1 MTQNN
6 NSAQPNPLDFSN
18 VSNSELFGK
27 LAFAYYEISVNLE
40 IHKSFPDK
48 SITTPHYYAKNPE
61 NSKIFSALIS
71 EAQKRLTDN
80 NIPLKNSISAPYYT
94 NLDKNNTLSQQGKE
108 SLNDE
113 QKVFSLLEAMSRL
126 PDGKNREKN
135 YIDIVSQ
142 LRQKSPQSESIYS
155 RLNKTYSTYALKTN
169 PLKRVSYTY
178 YHNGVK
184 TTIEEVYDSRLSTEN
199 EALKKLK
206 DTHRVEF
213 SPSNQE
219 RISSNQEEQAQK
231 PTFKERLKNF
241 GQKVK
246 KSIIKF
252 IQSEAK
258 SWERIE
264 RELSLKPRPK
274 KIIPRKVGIVED
286 YMRDLRNGHNRNLE
300 TQNARAVHNKPRT
313 ETRSM
318 PVVQREDGG
327 R

>member
-6 NSAQPNPLDFSN
+6 NSAQLDPLDFSN

-40 IHKSFPDK
+40 IHKRFPDR

-61 NSKIFSALIS
+61 NSKIFSALVT

-246 KSIIKF
+246 KSIIKS
-252 IQSEAK
+252 IQREAK
-258 SWERIE
+258 DWEKRVE
-264 RELSLKPRPK
+264 SLKARPK

-300 TQNARAVHNKPRT
+300 TQNARAVPNKPRT
-313 ETRSM
+313 ATRTM
-318 PVVQREDGG
+318 PVIQREDGG

>member
-6 NSAQPNPLDFSN
+6 NSSQPNSLDFSN
-18 VSNSELFGK
+18 ISNSELFGK
-27 LAFAYYEISVNLE
+27 LAFAYNEISVNLE
-40 IHKSFPDK
+40 LHKSFPDK

-80 NIPLKNSISAPYYT
+80 NIPLKNSISAPYYADM
-94 NLDKNNTLSQQGKE
+94 DKNNTLSQQGKE
-108 SLNDE
+108 ALNDE

-126 PDGKNREKN
+126 TNEKNREKK
-135 YIDIVSQ
+135 YIDIVAQ

-155 RLNKTYSTYALKTN
+155 RLNNTYSTYSSLTN
-169 PLKRVSYTY
+169 PFKCVSYAY

-184 TTIEEVYDSRLSTEN
+184 ITIEDVYDSRLSTEN
-199 EALKKLK
+199 EALNKLK
-206 DTHRVEF
+206 DTHGVEF
-213 SPSNQE
+213 SL
-219 RISSNQEEQAQK
+219 SNQEEQAKK

-241 GQKVK
+241 GRKVK

-258 SWERIE
+258 DWERRVE
-264 RELSLKPRPK
+264 GLKARPK
-274 KIIPRKVGIVED
+274 KIIPRKVDITEN
-286 YMRDLRNGHNRNLE
+286 YMRDLRNGRNRNLE
-300 TQNARAVHNKPRT
+300 TQNARVVPNKPRT
-313 ETRSM
+313 ATRTM
-318 PVVQREDGG
+318 PVIQREDGG

>member
-1 MTQNN
+1 M
-6 NSAQPNPLDFSN
+6 
-18 VSNSELFGK
+18 E
-27 LAFAYYEISVNLE
+27 
-40 IHKSFPDK
+40 
-48 SITTPHYYAKNPE
+48 
-61 NSKIFSALIS
+61 
-71 EAQKRLTDN
+71 
-80 NIPLKNSISAPYYT
+80 
-94 NLDKNNTLSQQGKE
+94 
-108 SLNDE
+108 
-113 QKVFSLLEAMSRL
+113 
-126 PDGKNREKN
+126 KNREKN

-206 DTHRVEF
+206 E
-213 SPSNQE
+213 SPKVKLSPVPQTG
-219 RISSNQEEQAQK
+219 IPSKQEEQAKK

-252 IQSEAK
+252 IQREAK
-258 SWERIE
+258 DWEKRVE
-264 RELSLKPRPK
+264 SLKARPK

>member
-6 NSAQPNPLDFSN
+6 NSAQLDPLDFSN

-40 IHKSFPDK
+40 IHKRFPDR

-61 NSKIFSALIS
+61 NSKIFSALVT

-206 DTHRVEF
+206 E
-213 SPSNQE
+213 SPKVKLSPVPQTG
-219 RISSNQEEQAQK
+219 IPSKQEEQAKK

-252 IQSEAK
+252 IQREAK
-258 SWERIE
+258 DWEKRVE
-264 RELSLKPRPK
+264 SLKAQPK
-274 KIIPRKVGIVED
+274 KIPLKKVDIVED

-300 TQNARAVHNKPRT
+300 TQNARAVPNKPRT
-313 ETRSM
+313 ATRPM
-318 PVVQREDGG
+318 PVVQRGNE